1 MKTVYVLKCDTD
13 GTMRSIPE
21 PFGVALTKEEDAK
34 RFATDFKNYGYKQS
48 YEKLTIYKSLE
59 NALNKIEEDEININ
73 EIIENEKAKD
83 LKFAAYWNKC
93 EKMKR
98 SFWGRILLKIDRK
111 ISYIF
116 YKEEK

>member
-73 EIIENEKAKD
+73 EIIEKKITEVEDYCWMTYEDKQTCID
-83 LKFAAYWNKC
+83 
-93 EKMKR
+93 
-98 SFWGRILLKIDRK
+98 ILYEL
-111 ISYIF
+111 
-116 YKEEK
+116 KEELCSKN